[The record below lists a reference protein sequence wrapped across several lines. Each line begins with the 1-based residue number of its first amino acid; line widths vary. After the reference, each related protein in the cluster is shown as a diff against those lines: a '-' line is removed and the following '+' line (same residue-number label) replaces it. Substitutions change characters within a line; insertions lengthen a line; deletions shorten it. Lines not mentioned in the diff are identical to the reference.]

1 MTATL
6 PSGRAP
12 GRYRRVATSVGGLVS
27 LAVMAMIVSGCGGD
41 ARSGAQA
48 PTSVEALVRAGFEA
62 VDAED
67 AAAARASIRG
77 LRAANAEGLAA
88 VVQARLLVARGFS
101 GPALD
106 VLAGIDADGGGSPG
120 VDVERLVHLVRGDAA
135 YRLQMYPVAERELS
149 AVIGADPE
157 SVEAHRLLAAMYYDA
172 GVIPEAIRH
181 LEETA
186 RLAPTDARPHRL
198 LGLIHNDYERYTEA
212 VDYYRESLRRSPE
225 QVDRDDVLVEL
236 AACLVKLRRHREAMT
251 TLDGC
256 PSNDVAD
263 VLRAECLLAIGD
275 RDGARGIV
283 KRLLGTSPDD
293 LGALV
298 LAGEIELEDGDPQ
311 GALAPLERVVAKHP
325 RDYVARLKIAQ
336 AYAGCG
342 READAEAARAE
353 AERIRAL
360 RRTFADLHQEAWGSP
375 GDADVRRRLA
385 AMAAELDRPDLEQVW
400 LEAAAAVERGRTP
413 PAKSQ

>member
-1 MTATL
+1 
-6 PSGRAP
+6 
-12 GRYRRVATSVGGLVS
+12 
-27 LAVMAMIVSGCGGD
+27 
-41 ARSGAQA
+41 
-48 PTSVEALVRAGFEA
+48 
-62 VDAED
+62 
-67 AAAARASIRG
+67 
-77 LRAANAEGLAA
+77 
-88 VVQARLLVARGFS
+88 
-101 GPALD
+101 
-106 VLAGIDADGGGSPG
+106 
-120 VDVERLVHLVRGDAA
+120 
-135 YRLQMYPVAERELS
+135 
-149 AVIGADPE
+149 
-157 SVEAHRLLAAMYYDA
+157 
-172 GVIPEAIRH
+172 
-181 LEETA
+181 
-186 RLAPTDARPHRL
+186 
-198 LGLIHNDYERYTEA
+198 
-212 VDYYRESLRRSPE
+212 
-225 QVDRDDVLVEL
+225 
-236 AACLVKLRRHREAMT
+236 
-251 TLDGC
+251 
-256 PSNDVAD
+256 VAD